1 MVENCF
7 PFVVFEHFV
16 VHPLQPLWRGRRP
29 KPFDEAHDQD
39 HPAKPERLSDVQ
51 CKKGFNIA
59 LRAYALRLWLRAQT
73 PQLRIGHI
81 LSMVNLLFCMSKTYV
96 ARRAY
101 SEAKRAMF
109 EEDS

>member
-1 MVENCF
+1 MLWVGMS
-7 PFVVFEHFV
+7 VLA
-16 VHPLQPLWRGRRP
+16 HPQ
-29 KPFDEAHDQD
+29 
-39 HPAKPERLSDVQ
+39 RLSDVQ

-59 LRAYALRLWLRAQT
+59 LRAYAPRLRLGAQT
-73 PQLRIGHI
+73 PQLRFGHI
-81 LSMVNLLFCMSKTYV
+81 LSMVNLLFGASQTYV